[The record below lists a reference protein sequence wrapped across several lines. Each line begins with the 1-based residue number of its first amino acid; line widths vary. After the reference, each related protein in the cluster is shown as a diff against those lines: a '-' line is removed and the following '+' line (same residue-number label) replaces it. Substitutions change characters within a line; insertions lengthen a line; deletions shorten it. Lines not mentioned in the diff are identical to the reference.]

1 MCTLQHHGLGIF
13 WYKNQLATAF
23 TRMLHFRASYTLVHQ
38 NYLVFRHI
46 YNYANITVLVCHHM
60 CIIFVNIQHG
70 LKSTHKQFST
80 QWPNCDKMTGSICKQ
95 KRNIKMYTPCCSIWL
110 LTFYQLIARSC
121 WQSIF
126 MQKHLSAMLHYI
138 RKIYQMI
145 HSIVSQI
152 SRTTR
157 QNPTKHII
165 TSRLEPE
172 KVHENN
178 ANQRYK
184 ILLQNAYKIQVH
196 SITQMTL
203 ENVKEG
209 QNTNNRQWSS

>member
-1 MCTLQHHGLGIF
+1 
-13 WYKNQLATAF
+13 
-23 TRMLHFRASYTLVHQ
+23 
-38 NYLVFRHI
+38 
-46 YNYANITVLVCHHM
+46 
-60 CIIFVNIQHG
+60 
-70 LKSTHKQFST
+70 
-80 QWPNCDKMTGSICKQ
+80 
-95 KRNIKMYTPCCSIWL
+95 
-110 LTFYQLIARSC
+110 
-121 WQSIF
+121 
-126 MQKHLSAMLHYI
+126 
-138 RKIYQMI
+138 MI

-209 QNTNNRQWSS
+209 QNTNNRQ